1 MPIDD
6 AYNVPLF
13 NANIN
18 GPKENAVALGL
29 DGRVAWVEPSD
40 TFAMGYRVPAEI
52 RDAGESTD
60 ALWRDF
66 AGKRVPGETE

>member
-1 MPIDD
+1 MTNPY
-6 AYNVPLF
+6 AVPLGNPNF
-13 NANIN
+13 D
-18 GPKENAVALGL
+18 GPKENSLALGL
-29 DGRVAWVEPSD
+29 GGSVAWVDPKD
-40 TFAMGYRVPAEI
+40 NFPMGYRVPAEI